1 MISLIVEKHTIEL
14 TTGAR
19 KTQWALVTQQKNIH
33 SVIRSLTWEGYL
45 TAWNENRAEVDN
57 LQTILEKEVINHGK

>member
-1 MISLIVEKHTIEL
+1 MISLIVEKNTIDM

-19 KTQWALVTQQKNIH
+19 KTQWALVTQKKNIH
-33 SVIRSLTWEGYL
+33 SVVLSLTWEGYL

-57 LQTILEKEVINHGK
+57 LQTILEKEVKP